1 MIKLFYPVEPPHVT
15 QHYGVQA
22 PWYSDYHRGTDFRVT
37 DSYTIMAAGSGK
49 VVEVAADGEDWF
61 ELKEGKFVR
70 TKHYKKSGTTF
81 GNYIII
87 DHGGYFTLYAHLS
100 LVYVQLDQTVKT
112 GQVIGKGGNTGHSFG
127 DHLHFELR
135 MGKNE
140 RKSAVNAYPYFSKTN
155 VSSWAVEAQKWN
167 VDNKI
172 SDGERPHDNVTR
184 EEMWTMLHRMFKKD

>member
-22 PWYSDYHRGTDFRVT
+22 PWYSDYHRGTDFRIK

-49 VVEVAADGEDWF
+49 VYDMGTDGEDWF
-61 ELKEGKFVR
+61 KWSDGWVR
-70 TKHYKKSGTTF
+70 TEHYKKTGSAL
-81 GNYIII
+81 GNYVVI

-100 LVYVQLDQTVKT
+100 LVYVELEQEVKA
-112 GQVIGKGGNTGHSFG
+112 GQVIGKGGNTGHSMG

-135 MGKNE
+135 LDKNE
-140 RKSAVNAYPYFSKTN
+140 RKHAVNAYPYFSKTN
-155 VSSWAVEAQKWN
+155 ISSWAAEAQKW
-167 VDNKI
+167 VMDNKI

-184 EEMWTMLHRMFKKD
+184 EEMWVMLHRMFKKD